1 MVYKL
6 YYNIAF
12 TVYENK
18 ITRHEKKKETII
30 HSEEK
35 NLSKFTQNWHRY
47 YSHQRGTLKV
57 IIVFHV
63 LKELSRDMEDTEKN
77 PSPAPRDENNIV

>member
-35 NLSKFTQNWHRY
+35 NLSKFTQN
-47 YSHQRGTLKV
+47 
-57 IIVFHV
+57 
-63 LKELSRDMEDTEKN
+63 
-77 PSPAPRDENNIV
+77 